1 MYSEPF
7 LSICFTM
14 NSLFPKFCNFFNDV
28 RRKRAKTIFG
38 FHKPSLTFFLKKKA
52 QPGLS
57 LIYSTDI
64 YSVVSAG
71 KHAKT
76 FNGNLLT
83 KKRSLLQFKN
93 NNPNVTR
100 QIHLVILF

>member
-7 LSICFTM
+7 LSIYFTI

-38 FHKPSLTFFLKKKA
+38 FHKPSLTFFFN

-64 YSVVSAG
+64 YSVVNAG
-71 KHAKT
+71 KYAKT
-76 FNGNLLT
+76 FNGNLWR
-83 KKRSLLQFKN
+83 KKRSLLQSKN

-100 QIHLVILF
+100 EIHLVILF